1 MCSACVWEPVMECL
15 QCTQQED
22 WGQEGT
28 LSGSPAISILTYSPS
43 CGHALILLPVYLV
56 VLVSCVSVPVAGI
69 AGMSHLVGCV

>member
-1 MCSACVWEPVMECL
+1 MCLGTCDGVSAVYPAGGL
-15 QCTQQED
+15 
-22 WGQEGT
+22 GT
-28 LSGSPAISILTYSPS
+28 GGGSLSGSPAISVLTYSPS